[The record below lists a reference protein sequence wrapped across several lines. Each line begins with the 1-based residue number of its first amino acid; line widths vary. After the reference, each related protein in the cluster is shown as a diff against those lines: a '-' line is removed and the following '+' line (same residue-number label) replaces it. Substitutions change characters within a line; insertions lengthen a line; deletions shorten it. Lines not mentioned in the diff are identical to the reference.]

1 MPGSQ
6 RRQGEEGFDGAR
18 NGNTAQGLE
27 SIADDHCAV
36 PGIEKSD
43 MAWCVSWRGNHFEG
57 ADTISF
63 VQQELRLRFA
73 DGIAAAQFV
82 LRLGGIQALVAGQKT
97 RVSLADGYLGIGQRS
112 MQRVQ

>member
-63 VQQELRLRFA
+63 VQQERRLRFA
-73 DGIAAAQFV
+73 DGIAAAQAY
-82 LRLGGIQALVAGQKT
+82 LRLGEVQALIAGQTK
-97 RVSLADGYLGIGQRS
+97 RASLADISLGLRQRG
-112 MQRVQ
+112 MRC

>member
-6 RRQGEEGFDGAR
+6 CRQGEEGFDGAR
-18 NGNTAQGLE
+18 NGNTAQCLE

-43 MAWCVSWRGNHFEG
+43 VAWCVSWRGNHFEA

-63 VQQELRLRFA
+63 VQQERPLRFA
-73 DGIAAAQFV
+73 DGIAAAQRP
-82 LRLGGIQALVAGQKT
+82 LRLVAARVLIPRQKPLI
-97 RVSLADGYLGIGQRS
+97 SL
-112 MQRVQ
+112 

>member
-6 RRQGEEGFDGAR
+6 CRQGEEGFDGAR
-18 NGNTAQGLE
+18 NGNTAQCLE

-43 MAWCVSWRGNHFEG
+43 VAWCVSWRGNHFEG

-63 VQQELRLRFA
+63 VQQERRLRFA
-73 DGIAAAQFV
+73 DGIAAAQGH
-82 LRLGGIQALVAGQKT
+82 LRLGRVQALVSRPKA
-97 RVSLADGYLGIGQRS
+97 RISLPARS
-112 MQRVQ
+112 L

>member
-6 RRQGEEGFDGAR
+6 RGQGEEGFDGAR
-18 NGNTAQGLE
+18 NGNATQRLE
-27 SIADDHCAV
+27 GIADDHCAV

-63 VQQELRLRFA
+63 VQQERRLRFA
-73 DGIAAAQFV
+73 DGIAAAQAY
-82 LRLGGIQALVAGQKT
+82 LRLGGVQALFDRQKT
-97 RVSLADGYLGIGQRS
+97 RVSLADIYPC
-112 MQRVQ
+112 RVHGVN